1 MDEILKVVFLLN
13 DLAIYRLKKTHFSC
27 LFFKV
32 PAAVEQIQNVTVEE
46 GRNMIKKCNLAAGTS
61 PSPFFWKKVNTS
73 ELWYGNML
81 NITDIRRNQRGEY
94 SCYVNNTCGSDTT
107 TMFIDVQCKNV
118 NITF

>member
-13 DLAIYRLKKTHFSC
+13 DLVIYRFKKTHFSC
-27 LFFKV
+27 LIFKV

-73 ELWYGNML
+73 ELWYGNVL